1 MLFRSGDSLY
11 LRDYSSCPGHVL
23 SYGKNENRD
32 CFFFDKDNLY
42 IQISNKNILIPI
54 SNILTN
60 LKGIHNLYNILV
72 CLTIIEILGLNLE
85 QAISCITSFKGL
97 SHRLEYVGTY
107 DDISFYDDSIATSI
121 PSVIYAVDAL
131 KNVNTIII
139 GGMDRGLD
147 YTPLVEYLNS
157 SDVKNIVLLPATSSR
172 IFKMFQE
179 KKSSKEIFLASD
191 MKDAV
196 NIAKMWTEK
205 SKICLLSPAAASYG
219 FYKNFEER
227 GNDFQKCIR
236 G

>member
-1 MLFRSGDSLY
+1 
-11 LRDYSSCPGHVL
+11 
-23 SYGKNENRD
+23 
-32 CFFFDKDNLY
+32 
-42 IQISNKNILIPI
+42 
-54 SNILTN
+54 
-60 LKGIHNLYNILV
+60 
-72 CLTIIEILGLNLE
+72 
-85 QAISCITSFKGL
+85 
-97 SHRLEYVGTY
+97 
-107 DDISFYDDSIATSI
+107 
-121 PSVIYAVDAL
+121 
-131 KNVNTIII
+131 
-139 GGMDRGLD
+139 MDRGLD

-172 IFKMFQE
+172 IFKIFQE